1 MPMNS
6 HDGYPPPDTPHYIP
20 TSGYLASV
28 RGNPSAQR
36 VKNYNVWSAFAIAVQ
51 QFCLYISG
59 LTLFLPAMM
68 GVPLFNVEDPKIA
81 SPGEIAPLIP
91 EMDLTSEAWVI
102 LGAFG
107 FFVFA
112 SLVALAFAFIYS
124 IIGLVASSAY
134 KVVGLMVMIASGLNI
149 AGIIFFVINIA
160 DLYTKLPVTF

>member
-1 MPMNS
+1 MPVNS

-36 VKNYNVWSAFAIAVQ
+36 IKNYNVWSAFAIAVQ
-51 QFCLYISG
+51 QFCFYISG
-59 LTLFLPAMM
+59 LTLFLPAML
-68 GVPLFNVEDPKIA
+68 GVPLFEMKDTTPS
-81 SPGEIAPLIP
+81 SPGEIVPLMP
-91 EMDLTSEAWVI
+91 EMDLTSEAWIV
-102 LGAFG
+102 LGSFG

-134 KVVGLMVMIASGLNI
+134 KVVGLIVMIASGLNI
-149 AGIIFFVINIA
+149 AGIVFFVINIA
-160 DLYTKLPVTF
+160 DLYTKIPVTF